1 MNTLSY
7 ITGSLRGVECAGQAV
22 AYGIKSTDSSD
33 WISIGLNVGLF
44 VISIPPAWMV
54 IKDLGKEGVDN
65 RIGIDLGKEASV
77 EGEADAKKI
86 GYEEDESRN
95 ENEKSPV

>member
-22 AYGIKSTDSSD
+22 AYGIKSTNSSD

-44 VISIPPAWMV
+44 VLSIPFAWIV

-65 RIGIDLGKEASV
+65 RIGIVLEREA
-77 EGEADAKKI
+77 ADEIDRKKM
-86 GYEEDESRN
+86 GYEEEGESA
-95 ENEKSPV
+95 NEKSVV